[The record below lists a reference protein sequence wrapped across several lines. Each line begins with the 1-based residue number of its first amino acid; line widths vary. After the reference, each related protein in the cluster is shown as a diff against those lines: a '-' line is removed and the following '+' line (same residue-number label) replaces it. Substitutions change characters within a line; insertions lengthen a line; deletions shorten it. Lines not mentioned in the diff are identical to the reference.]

1 MFTLPI
7 LPDELRIPLDTI
19 EIDGVVVGEY
29 PGVTA
34 IVKPFDIVS
43 ASKWNDAF
51 PGATRRSEAATQ
63 LVFDQL
69 IRIEGLE
76 MKGKD
81 GKAEDFD
88 PKNAFHRMSLPMA
101 MRSAI
106 YLALR
111 TRATL
116 PGEAEKNS
124 DSPSDSDGTSGSAS
138 SPAEAVASGSATS

>member
-1 MFTLPI
+1 MITLPI
-7 LPDELRIPLDTI
+7 LPDELRVPLDKI

-29 PGVTA
+29 PGATA
-34 IVKPFDIVS
+34 VVRPFDLFE

-51 PGATRRSEAATQ
+51 PGASARSVAATT

-81 GKAEDFD
+81 SEPAPFD
-88 PKNAFHRMSLPMA
+88 PKNAVHKKSLPMA
-101 MRSAI
+101 IRSAI

-124 DSPSDSDGTSGSAS
+124 DSPSASDGTSGTSS
-138 SPAEAVASGSATS
+138 SPAEGAPSGSATS

>member
-1 MFTLPI
+1 MITLPI
-7 LPDELRIPLDTI
+7 LPDELRVPLDKI

-29 PGVTA
+29 PGAVA
-34 IVKPFDIVS
+34 VARPFDLIE

-51 PGATRRSEAATQ
+51 PGATSRSLAATT

-76 MKGKD
+76 MQGKD
-81 GKAEDFD
+81 GAPVPFD
-88 PKNAFHRMSLPMA
+88 PSNPAHKKSLPMA
-101 MRSAI
+101 IRSAI

-124 DSPSDSDGTSGSAS
+124 DSPSGSGGTVGSES
-138 SPAEAVASGSATS
+138 SPVAAVASAPGTS